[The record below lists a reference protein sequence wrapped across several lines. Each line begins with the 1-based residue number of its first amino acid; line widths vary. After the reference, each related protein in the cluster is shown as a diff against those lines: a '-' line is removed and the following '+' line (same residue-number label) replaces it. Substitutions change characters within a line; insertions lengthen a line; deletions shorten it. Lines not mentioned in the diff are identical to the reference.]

1 MTIEVWAPRA
11 ARVRLR
17 LAGLPDGAADIEMT
31 PRDAGWWTTLATPDP
46 AKNTDSCSTTA
57 TFAPTRARAASRGGV
72 HDLSAWDDAASF
84 VWSDAAWTGRQLA
97 GG

>member
-1 MTIEVWAPRA
+1 MPAGG
-11 ARVRLR
+11 RL
-17 LAGLPDGAADIEMT
+17 
-31 PRDAGWWTTLATPDP
+31 LATPDP
-46 AKNTDSCSTTA
+46 GEEYGFVLDDGDVR
-57 TFAPTRARAASRGGV
+57 PDPRSRRQPRGV